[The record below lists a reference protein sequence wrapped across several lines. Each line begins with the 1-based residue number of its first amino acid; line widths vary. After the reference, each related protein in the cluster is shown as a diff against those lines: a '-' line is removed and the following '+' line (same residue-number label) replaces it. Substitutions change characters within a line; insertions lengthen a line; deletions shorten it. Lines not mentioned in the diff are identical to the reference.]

1 MESGKSI
8 DLIGAIAKVN
18 FATFDLNL
26 MRVLDAILTEG
37 STVRAGEKLGMS
49 QSAVSGALSRL
60 RHALGDVLFVRQGNK
75 LVPTDYAS
83 ALASPLR
90 DELDRIEAMFAP
102 PAAFEPRKA
111 KGTFRITASDFF
123 AEILMPPLADRIQKT
138 APGIRTQLVELIPTN
153 YLHSL
158 ERYGADL
165 ALVPDTEMPDWI
177 ERQPAF
183 HSSFSVIARK
193 GHPIVS
199 GCGVRSGATM
209 PMDLFCDLGHV
220 LFSPEG
226 NLSAMGDAALARV
239 GRKRN
244 VVMTVP
250 VFSGVARAVSESD
263 LIALVPRKLAEKMAH
278 GLKLDIFVPP
288 MSIEPALIIGAWHRK
303 SSKNPFHT
311 WVRNQVFELLRP
323 LNEGAAQLPR

>member
-1 MESGKSI
+1 M
-8 DLIGAIAKVN
+8 N

-37 STVRAGEKLGMS
+37 STVKAGEKLGMS
-49 QSAVSGALSRL
+49 QSAVSGALARL
-60 RHALGDVLFVRQGNK
+60 RHALSDDLFVRQSNK

-83 ALASPLR
+83 ALAPPLH

-102 PAAFEPRKA
+102 LGVFEPSEA
-111 KGTFRITASDFF
+111 EGTFRITASDFF
-123 AEILMPPLADRIQKT
+123 AEVLMPPLADRIQKK
-138 APGIRTQLVELIPTN
+138 APGIRTQLVDLVPTD
-153 YLHSL
+153 YVHSL

-165 ALVPDTEMPDWI
+165 ALIPDSEMPDWI

-183 HSSFSVIARK
+183 YSSFSVIARK

-199 GCGVRSGATM
+199 SSGALSGATM

-226 NLSAMGDAALARV
+226 NLSAMGDVALASV

-263 LIALVPRKLAEKMAH
+263 LIALVPRQLAEKMAE
-278 GLKLDIFVPP
+278 GLKLDILVPP
-288 MSIEPALIIGAWHRK
+288 MPIEPALIIGAWHRK

-311 WVRNQVFELLRP
+311 WVRNEVFDLLRP
-323 LNEGAAQLPR
+323 LNEGEAQLPG